1 VEQVEYLLEV
11 TAMQQIFYTPVPPEE
26 YARLGK
32 DFPFPQPTS
41 CPNPGCLVK
50 APPQKHGFYQRNV
63 IAANFCGRI
72 LIRRYY
78 CKYCRTTI
86 SYLPSFCL
94 PYFQYTV
101 EIIFT
106 TLWHALVS
114 HHSFSEC
121 LNLLKKLFE
130 NLYWEASHLQFYV
143 RRFLANLNNIK
154 VGLRQ
159 LLPRVSLPQD
169 SPDKKEGARKVLHIV
184 AAGFPQIQTFSSR
197 FYAQCG
203 YSFMAPLH
211 NILA

>member
-50 APPQKHGFYQRNV
+50 VPPQKHGFYQRNV

-94 PYFQYTV
+94 PYFQYTL
-101 EIIFT
+101 EPIYR
-106 TLWHALVS
+106 ALEYRLRKFLS
-114 HHSFSEC
+114 LRAC
-121 LNLLKKLFE
+121 LARFKELC
-130 NLYWEASHLQFYV
+130 WEPAHLRFYA
-143 RRFLANLNNIK
+143 RRFLAGLARLEL
-154 VGLRQ
+154 VLRQ
-159 LLPRVSLPQD
+159 MYPQVSLPAKGNLREEA
-169 SPDKKEGARKVLHIV
+169 SYLLLILG
-184 AAGFPQIQTFSSR
+184 GFGDIRSFSVR
-197 FYAQCG
+197 FYAACG
-203 YSFMAPLH
+203 RNFLAPL
-211 NILA
+211 AD